1 MASFTKRG
9 KTWQYTISNKG
20 KLIRKGG
27 FALKKDAQKE
37 AYEIEMKLK
46 QGKNVSTREISF
58 ADYFEDWWQL
68 YKSKHSL
75 ATISHYKATAATIR
89 EYFGQRDI
97 RTITRSDYQ
106 AFLNKYGETRARNTV
121 EKLFIQIRGCV
132 KDAIVD
138 GVLETDFTYKAKMTG
153 KEMVKRGEVN
163 HLSFEESQDMIKYI
177 LPRLDEAITYY
188 LILLGLQTG
197 LRYEELVGL
206 QWRDFNFFDSTIKVE
221 RAWGYSNRML
231 LGENKLKNKASY
243 RTITIDQK
251 TMKIFRTLQEKQ
263 MKNKLLDLER
273 LVFFS
278 PSSKYRVISNN
289 AVNKMLRNIAK
300 AINSNVITAHGLR
313 HTHASILI
321 YKKRSLPYIS
331 KRLGHEDQQTT
342 IQYYS
347 HVIKEM
353 QIEDDRES
361 SNIFESLYNV

>member
-20 KLIRKGG
+20 QLIRKGG
-27 FALKKDAQKE
+27 FALKKDAMKE
-37 AYEIEMKLK
+37 AYEIESKLK
-46 QGKNVSTREISF
+46 QGKTVATREISF
-58 ADYFEDWWQL
+58 ADYFDDWWRL

-75 ATISHYKATAATIR
+75 ATVTHYQATAKTIR
-89 EYFGQRDI
+89 DYFGHRDI
-97 RTITRSDYQ
+97 RSITRTDYQ
-106 AFLNKYGETRARNTV
+106 TFLNKYGETRAKNTV
-121 EKLFIQIRGCV
+121 EKLFIQIRGCI

-138 GVLETDFTYKAKMTG
+138 GILDVDFTYKAELTG
-153 KEMVKRGEVN
+153 RVMVKRGEVN
-163 HLSFEESQDMIKYI
+163 HLSFEESQNVIKYI
-177 LPRLDEAITYY
+177 MPRLDEAITYY
-188 LILLGLQTG
+188 LILIGLQSG

-206 QWRDFNFFDSTIKVE
+206 QWRDFNYFDNTLKVE
-221 RAWGYSNRML
+221 RAWGYNNRMKI
-231 LGENKLKNKASY
+231 GQNKLKNDASY
-243 RTITIDQK
+243 RTITIDPM
-251 TMKIFRTLQEKQ
+251 TMKIFRGLQEKQ

-289 AVNKMLRNIAK
+289 AVNKMLRKVAEAIDSNI
-300 AINSNVITAHGLR
+300 ITAHGLR

-331 KRLGHEDQQTT
+331 KRLGHQDQQTT
-342 IQYYS
+342 IKYYS

>member
-20 KLIRKGG
+20 ELIRKGG
-27 FALKKDAQKE
+27 FALKKDAMKE
-37 AYEIEMKLK
+37 AYEIESKLK
-46 QGKNVSTREISF
+46 RGKTVATREISF
-58 ADYFEDWWQL
+58 SDYFDGWWQL
-68 YKSKHSL
+68 YKSKNSL
-75 ATISHYKATAATIR
+75 ATISHYKATASTIR

-97 RTITRSDYQ
+97 RSITRSDYQ
-106 AFLNKYGETRARNTV
+106 TFLNEYGEKRARNTV

-132 KDAIVD
+132 KDAMVD
-138 GVLETDFTYKAKMTG
+138 GVIDMDFTYKAKMTG
-153 KEMVKRGEVN
+153 RETVKRGEVN
-163 HLSFEESQDMIKYI
+163 HLSIEESQNMIQYI
-177 LPRLDEAITYY
+177 LPRLDEALTYY
-188 LILLGLQTG
+188 LILIGLQTG

-206 QWRDFNFFDSTIKVE
+206 QWRDFNFFDNTIKVE
-221 RAWGYSNRML
+221 RAWGYNNRMK
-231 LGENKLKNKASY
+231 LGENDLKNDASY
-243 RTITIDQK
+243 RTITVDAK
-251 TMKIFRTLQEKQ
+251 TMKIFRALQEKQ

-289 AVNKMLRNIAK
+289 ATNKMLRKIAE
-300 AINSNVITAHGLR
+300 AIDSNVITAHGLR